1 MSYTRPA
8 FEVAHIIG
16 RYRHSLESRGKLN
29 AQHKKVFTNLQKC
42 RTAALGYHKDKCDN
56 PNCGYEHISFNSCRD
71 RHCPKCNG
79 IRREK
84 WVRLRLEDLLPVKYY
99 HVVFT
104 VPDRLNALFLAQP
117 VIMYNLLFE
126 CAWKTIQKFA
136 ADHKHLGAK
145 TGMVAVLHSWGQ
157 NLALHPHIHCLIP
170 AGGIT
175 QNNKWRN
182 TKGDGKFLFPVKALA
197 KVFRGKLT
205 DGLIKL
211 HNQEKIQLEHPF
223 VKDKKYLHPL
233 YKKKWVVFA
242 KLPMHNAE
250 QVVRYIGRYSHR
262 VAISNHRIKSV
273 ENHRVKFSAL
283 NYRTSKSVMV
293 DLTAVEFLQRFS
305 LHILPPG
312 FMKIRH
318 FGILSSRNKADALDC
333 ARKTLLVVKP
343 TASHTRKYSTLEW
356 IKVLYGKNLI
366 LCPKCKT
373 GTMVMVAVVYPG
385 CRGSPFKN
393 IRKILLSAS

>member
-233 YKKKWVVFA
+233 YKKKWTVYA
-242 KLPMHNAE
+242 KLP
-250 QVVRYIGRYSHR
+250 
-262 VAISNHRIKSV
+262 
-273 ENHRVKFSAL
+273 F
-283 NYRTSKSVMV
+283 
-293 DLTAVEFLQRFS
+293 
-305 LHILPPG
+305 
-312 FMKIRH
+312 
-318 FGILSSRNKADALDC
+318 
-333 ARKTLLVVKP
+333 
-343 TASHTRKYSTLEW
+343 
-356 IKVLYGKNLI
+356 
-366 LCPKCKT
+366 
-373 GTMVMVAVVYPG
+373 
-385 CRGSPFKN
+385 
-393 IRKILLSAS
+393 